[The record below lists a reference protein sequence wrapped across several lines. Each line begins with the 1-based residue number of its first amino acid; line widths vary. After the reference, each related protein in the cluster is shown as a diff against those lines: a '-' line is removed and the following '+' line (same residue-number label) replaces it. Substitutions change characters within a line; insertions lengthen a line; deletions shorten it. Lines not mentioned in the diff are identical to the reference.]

1 MAASS
6 QPRYAVTH
14 RLIQQDGGRNDE
26 VPCPTQVI
34 LRDDA
39 GEALAEGFQFIN
51 ASHKVWTEGHAFE
64 IESVHA
70 VEVVKFVRASR
81 QDVGPILRAA
91 GGHDRSSSLV
101 RGAPLA
107 HDASR
112 AVQPLAAPS
121 FGRFVLPDDE
131 VDARSESTIAAPR
144 AEHFPRRTG
153 AGTLGHFAIPD
164 GEEVDFDQGPSSTKL
179 SHSAVAR
186 SLENTTTAL
195 GKRYAPS
202 TFKVPKK
209 REDAG
214 SASSVAGP
222 SRTKR
227 KRLGVTRR

>member
-1 MAASS
+1 MN
-6 QPRYAVTH
+6 
-14 RLIQQDGGRNDE
+14 GK
-26 VPCPTQVI
+26 VI

-144 AEHFPRRTG
+144 AEHIPRRTG
-153 AGTLGHFAIPD
+153 TGTLGHFAIPD
-164 GEEVDFDQGPSSTKL
+164 GEEVDFDQG
-179 SHSAVAR
+179 AVAR

-227 KRLGVTRR
+227 KRLGVARR